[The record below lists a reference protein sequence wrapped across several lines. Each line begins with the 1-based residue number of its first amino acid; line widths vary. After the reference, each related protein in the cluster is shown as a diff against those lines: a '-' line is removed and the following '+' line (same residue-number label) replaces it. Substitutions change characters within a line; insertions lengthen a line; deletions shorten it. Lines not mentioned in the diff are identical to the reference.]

1 MRLEEVELNTATVS
15 IGDCEG
21 GWIRADSVITCQ
33 PERQS
38 INSALKG
45 ALSDESRE
53 KVKTV
58 VNPHDKPDTAARVPE
73 TLKNLNTTDTLK
85 KIFDN
90 NVAGASR
97 GGVQ

>member
-38 INSALKG
+38 INSALKV

-53 KVKTV
+53 KLKPV
-58 VNPHDKPDTAARVPE
+58 VNPHDKPDIAARVLEP
-73 TLKNLNTTDTLK
+73 LKNLNITDTLK
-85 KIFDN
+85 KSFDR
-90 NVAGASR
+90 NVAGVSCE
-97 GGVQ
+97 GWQ